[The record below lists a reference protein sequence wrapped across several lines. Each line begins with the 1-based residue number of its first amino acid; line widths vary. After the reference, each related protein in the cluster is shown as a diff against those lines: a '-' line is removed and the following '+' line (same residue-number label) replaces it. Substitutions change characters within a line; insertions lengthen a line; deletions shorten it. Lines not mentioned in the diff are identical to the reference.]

1 MPSLGAMMV
10 EKDYV
15 NTEQAEVKGS
25 NLLIGMTIILHA
37 LNHMISGGMPVLYP
51 KILQE
56 FQLSY
61 SQLGLLRSASTFSA
75 GFPQMFVGFLRRWF
89 SGRVIIGIGNIVN
102 SVFNIIAG
110 FTGSFHQFLAVRIL
124 SGIGSSPQHPVG
136 TSLITTNTDP
146 SKRGRFLGL
155 NQAVPTIAFTV
166 TPLIAAAMLTYFK
179 WRTTLSLLSIPA
191 LIVSFILLLFV
202 KGARDAEGTTRDA
215 LSWSKLLEALRN
227 RNVMSIS
234 LLRTVMAFRMGVR
247 AFIPLYFIDVLG
259 LAPGLSSVLYS
270 IMIFGG
276 VLGPFFWG
284 YLSDRMNR
292 RPIIIGVLATSSV
305 LYLLF
310 RIVTDI
316 WLLVPLLFLI
326 GFMVQTVVVQSV
338 LSVSVERSQLDQIF
352 GFYFTLGF
360 TLASFS
366 SIIFGYVVEIFGFG
380 WGFIYIAGIT
390 AVSIIPALY
399 IKEPR
404 V

>member
-1 MPSLGAMMV
+1 MAE
-10 EKDYV
+10 EKNA

-25 NLLIGMTIILHA
+25 NLLIGMVVILHA

-51 KILQE
+51 EILQE

-89 SGRVIIGIGNIVN
+89 SGRVIISIGNIFN

-110 FTGSFHQFLAVRIL
+110 FTGNFYQFITVRVL

-136 TSLITTNTDP
+136 TSIITTNTDP

-155 NQAVPTIAFTV
+155 NQAVPAISFTV
-166 TPLIAAAMLTYFK
+166 TPLIAAAMLAYFK
-179 WRTTLSLLSIPA
+179 WRMTLSLLSIPA

-202 KGARDAEGTTRDA
+202 KGAGDAEGTTSDA
-215 LSWSKLLEALRN
+215 LSWSKLSEALRN

-234 LLRTVMAFRMGVR
+234 LVRTVMAFRMGVR
-247 AFIPLYFIDVLG
+247 AFIPLYLIDMLG
-259 LAPGLSSVLYS
+259 LAPELSSVLYS
-270 IMIFGG
+270 VMIFGG

-292 RPIIIGVLATSSV
+292 RPIIIGVLAASSI
-305 LYLLF
+305 LYLLLRF
-310 RIVTDI
+310 VSEI

-338 LSVSVERSQLDQIF
+338 LSESVERSQLDQIF

-360 TLASFS
+360 TLAAFS
-366 SIIFGYVVEIFGFG
+366 SIVFGYVVEIFGFG
-380 WGFIYIAGIT
+380 WGFVYIAGIT
-390 AVSIIPALY
+390 AVSVIPALY

>member
-1 MPSLGAMMV
+1 MA
-10 EKDYV
+10 EKKYA

-25 NLLIGMTIILHA
+25 NLLIGMVVILHTF
-37 LNHMISGGMPVLYP
+37 NHVISGGMPVLYP
-51 KILQE
+51 EILQE

-89 SGRVIIGIGNIVN
+89 SGRVIISIGNIFN

-110 FTGSFHQFLAVRIL
+110 FTGNFHQFISVRVL

-136 TSLITTNTDP
+136 TSIITTNTDP

-155 NQAVPTIAFTV
+155 NQAVPAISFTV

-179 WRTTLSLLSIPA
+179 WRMTLSLLSIPA

-202 KGARDAEGTTRDA
+202 KGAGDAEGTTSDA
-215 LSWSKLLEALRN
+215 LSWSRLSEALRN
-227 RNVMSIS
+227 RNVMFIS
-234 LLRTVMAFRMGVR
+234 LVRTVMAFRMGVR
-247 AFIPLYFIDVLG
+247 AFIPLYLIDMLG

-270 IMIFGG
+270 VMIFGG

-292 RPIIIGVLATSSV
+292 RPIIVGILAASSV
-305 LYLLF
+305 LYLLL
-310 RIVTDI
+310 RMVTEI

-338 LSVSVERSQLDQIF
+338 LSESVERSQLDQIF

-360 TLASFS
+360 TLAAFS
-366 SIIFGYVVEIFGFG
+366 SIVFGYVVEIFGFG
-380 WGFIYIAGIT
+380 WGFVYIAGMT

>member
-1 MPSLGAMMV
+1 MEFIYLVG
-10 EKDYV
+10 
-15 NTEQAEVKGS
+15 
-25 NLLIGMTIILHA
+25 IISCKRRDI
-37 LNHMISGGMPVLYP
+37 NHSVGINAIS
-51 KILQE
+51 
-56 FQLSY
+56 QLSY

>member
-1 MPSLGAMMV
+1 MA
-10 EKDYV
+10 EKDYA
-15 NTEQAEVKGS
+15 NTEQTEVKSS
-25 NLLIGMTIILHA
+25 NLLVGMTIVLHA
-37 LNHMISGGMPVLYP
+37 LNHVISGGMPVLYP
-51 KILQE
+51 EILQE

-89 SGRVIIGIGNIVN
+89 SGRVIISIGNIFN

-110 FTGSFHQFLAVRIL
+110 FTGNFHQFISVRVL

-136 TSLITTNTDP
+136 TSIITTNTDP

-155 NQAVPTIAFTV
+155 NQAVPAISFTV
-166 TPLIAAAMLTYFK
+166 TPLIAATMLAYFK
-179 WRTTLSLLSIPA
+179 WRMTLSLLSIPP

-202 KGARDAEGTTRDA
+202 KGAGDAEGTTSDA
-215 LSWSKLLEALRN
+215 LSWSRLSEALRN
-227 RNVMSIS
+227 RNVMFIS
-234 LLRTVMAFRMGVR
+234 LVRTVMAFRMGVR
-247 AFIPLYFIDVLG
+247 AFIPLYLIDMLG

-270 IMIFGG
+270 VMIFGG

-292 RPIIIGVLATSSV
+292 RPIIVGILAASSV
-305 LYLLF
+305 LYLLL
-310 RIVTDI
+310 RMVTEI

-338 LSVSVERSQLDQIF
+338 LSESVERSQLDQIF

-360 TLASFS
+360 TLAAFS
-366 SIIFGYVVEIFGFG
+366 SIVFGYVVEIFGFG
-380 WGFIYIAGIT
+380 WGFVYIAGIT